1 MIDHHFALFD
11 TAIGHCAIVW
21 SSRGINAVQ
30 LPMSSEAKTSAR
42 IRQRYGEIPEAP
54 PPVDVQA
61 AIAGIV
67 ELLAGKPNDLS
78 DVVLDLE
85 GIPEFNRGVYD
96 IARTIPPGKTMTYG
110 DIAKRLGG
118 VALSRDVGQALGRN
132 PCPIVVPCH
141 RVLAAGGKPG
151 GFSANGGVSTK
162 LKMLAI
168 EGAAVNHT
176 PNLFD

>member
-1 MIDHHFALFD
+1 MTDHYFVIFD
-11 TAIGHCAIVW
+11 TAIGRCGIAW
-21 SSRGINAVQ
+21 GERGINAVQ
-30 LPMSSEAKTSAR
+30 LPMPTEEKTRAR
-42 IRQRYGEIPEAP
+42 IRQRYGDIVEAP
-54 PPVDVQA
+54 PPANVQA
-61 AIAGIV
+61 AIDAIV
-67 ELLAGKPNDLS
+67 ELLDGKPVDLT
-78 DVVLDLE
+78 DIELDLD
-85 GIPEFNRGVYD
+85 GVPEFNRGVYD

-118 VALSRDVGQALGRN
+118 VELSRDVGQALGHN
-132 PCPIVVPCH
+132 PCAIVVPCH

-168 EGAAVNHT
+168 EGAVVNHT